1 MKGQGRLYR
10 HSEATMGDPPYT
22 AGWERDKFGMTA
34 ISSLGDGENS
44 DDRNQGWELSDAPPV
59 LRWCRQQ

>member
-1 MKGQGRLYR
+1 
-10 HSEATMGDPPYT
+10 MGDPLYT

-59 LRWCRQQ
+59 LRRCRQQ